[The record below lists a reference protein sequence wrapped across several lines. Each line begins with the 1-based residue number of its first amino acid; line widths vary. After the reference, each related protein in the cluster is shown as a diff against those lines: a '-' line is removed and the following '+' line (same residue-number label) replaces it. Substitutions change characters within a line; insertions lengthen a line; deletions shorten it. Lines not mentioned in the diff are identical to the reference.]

1 MALIKINY
9 KSARAR
15 MYPKDC
21 PLEAV
26 LAVVSGPI
34 RGEIDVGNCYVAG
47 GFIRRWWN
55 NIKQESDLDLFFK
68 SKESYDKVTAFL
80 KPLSVKEPVISE
92 FNEMYEIKVS
102 DTWTLQV
109 QAIKHRFY
117 PSLDDVFD
125 SFDFTLCQFGFDG
138 NHILMTNEALIDS
151 QRKRLVPH
159 KIQFGASS
167 LRRIVKYTQQGYF
180 LCAGAATE
188 FLKQVSANP
197 KTLDTTLIS
206 MD

>member
-1 MALIKINY
+1 
-9 KSARAR
+9 
-15 MYPKDC
+15 MYPKEC
-21 PLEAV
+21 PLSTFLNIV
-26 LAVVSGPI
+26 PI
-34 RGEIDVGNCYVAG
+34 SPFIDNGSCYVAG

-55 NIKQESDLDLFFK
+55 NLKQDSDIDLFFK
-68 SKESYDKVTAFL
+68 SQQDYDVVIKRLEPLTIAPAKITETNQMYELKVTDAWT
-80 KPLSVKEPVISE
+80 
-92 FNEMYEIKVS
+92 IK
-102 DTWTLQV
+102 V
-109 QAIKHRFY
+109 QAIKHKFY
-117 PSLDDVFD
+117 PSMEDLLD
-125 SFDFTLCQFGFDG
+125 SFDFTICQFGFNG
-138 NHILMTNEALIDS
+138 QNIVMTNEALIDS
-151 QRKRLVPH
+151 QRTRLVPH